1 MKKLTILIL
10 LLIAG
15 LSYTFAQT
23 EPISAEKMAVF
34 TVPDSGE
41 VADTLLPYYGD
52 LGVRRVIV
60 ADPDNDG
67 QQEVIATDYTNG
79 GRVHVME
86 VVGDSVLEI
95 VWSSP
100 ASWNASG
107 SGSTPRFPQV
117 GDCDGDGKMEII
129 FEQRYY
135 DNGDDQPGRIAF
147 YEFNGTDWGTNPG
160 LVITPALLESLGGRE
175 GLRFHRENL
184 TVYDFDGDGKSEII
198 PHTDSPRKDV
208 LILGVQGDIGGFPSV
223 YIEGGKPGVQING
236 GDWDA
241 GGSFWNAEPADI
253 DGDGMIEIVN
263 HTWNNY
269 GFWSIDVDGT
279 DAYTYPEATDR
290 DDAKAKGAYHEYA
303 GVDAVSYFGAR
314 AADVNGDG
322 IDEIV
327 GTMYGQSH
335 DISMLSFTSEDTGVY
350 IWDSLSQTENY
361 AVIIPNGNVAALAGK
376 SASSLWPIVKG
387 DLNKDGKDELY
398 TGGGTGL
405 NLVAI
410 QYNGNGGLLE
420 TESYDM
426 NLVYDGEGGEVFAR
440 YNIYNGQATYTI
452 DTMYAGTDS
461 VKYDTTGVEFDPS
474 IIDTIKSE
482 TPFTSYIFADS
493 VDLDGDG
500 NLEIVLA
507 EQSVYD
513 SIEVNF
519 YDWDETVEQHKI
531 NDEKSYKIFN
541 EYRRT
546 IRVLEYNGT
555 LVGFNDNLFS
565 IVTPDDY
572 KLEQNYPNPFNPST
586 TINFALPIDKKI
598 TLKVYNML
606 GQEVRTLVNSEVL
619 KKGSHQVVWN
629 GTNNNGA
636 KVSSGHYIA
645 KLEYGNFA
653 KSIKMTL
660 LK

>member
-1 MKKLTILIL
+1 MKKLTILTL

-23 EPISAEKMAVF
+23 EISAEKMAVF
-34 TVPDSGE
+34 TVPDSGA
-41 VADTLLPYYGD
+41 VADSLLPYSGD

-67 QQEVIATDYTNG
+67 QQEIIATDYTNG

-184 TVYDFDGDGKSEII
+184 TVFDLDGDGKSEII

-223 YIEGGKPGVQING
+223 YIEGGKPTVQTNG

-269 GFWSIDVDGT
+269 GFWSIDVEGT
-279 DAYTYPEATDR
+279 DSYTYPEATDR

-303 GVDAVSYFGAR
+303 DVDAVSYFGAR

-410 QYNGNGGLLE
+410 QYNENGGLLE
-420 TESYDM
+420 TASYDL

-474 IIDTIKSE
+474 VIDTVKSE

-531 NDEKSYKIFN
+531 NDEQSYKIFN
-541 EYRRT
+541 EYRQT
-546 IRVLEYNGT
+546 VRVLEYNGA
-555 LVGFNDNLFS
+555 LVGFKDNLMS

-572 KLEQNYPNPFNPST
+572 KLEQNYPNPFNPTT

-606 GQEVRTLVNSEVL
+606 GQEVRTLVNSEIL